1 MAGLP
6 QLVLLV
12 HHGMARTS
20 AVTSFT
26 KHVAQFFELLRGCGR
41 TTLVMD
47 RVNDVDCLCDNLF

>member
-1 MAGLP
+1 
-6 QLVLLV
+6 LVLLV